1 MASNEDINVN
11 TDSENKDLS
20 NKDIANTYLE
30 NEVKDIQNNVSNKDF
45 GCNRCNIIYQD
56 CNKSG
61 YDFFENQYK
70 LPGEICSEIFEF
82 SRQFKENEWYNH
94 EQIYD
99 LSEGIL
105 HDIWL
110 DPDNPNSVIY
120 IQFTEYDFYR
130 NRREIIQVYINEV
143 RYIGKE
149 LSILNFLGKSNEK
162 NNNESNELNNKSY
175 EEIIVKENMIFRS
188 PFTRTELDERFI
200 YSRLFLGY
208 DYETIINNYGAKT
221 FKLLPVRNKVLSLKN
236 LSIRNIRLFIAEQLY
251 LIEEINKSEIILKPL
266 TLRCNGNCVG
276 YRKWEPSL
284 IQYTDEFIKD
294 QPLFIKEML
303 DLRKIPL

>member
-1 MASNEDINVN
+1 MASTEDIII
-11 TDSENKDLS
+11 NKDL
-20 NKDIANTYLE
+20 ANTYLE
-30 NEVKDIQNNVSNKDF
+30 NAVKHIQNNVANKDF
-45 GCNRCNIIYQD
+45 ECNIIYQD

-105 HDIWL
+105 HNIWL

-149 LSILNFLGKSNEK
+149 LSILNFLRKSNEK
-162 NNNESNELNNKSY
+162 NNNGSNELNDKSY
-175 EEIIVKENMIFRS
+175 EEIIEKENMIFRS
-188 PFTRTELDERFI
+188 PFTCTELDERFI

-236 LSIRNIRLFIAEQLY
+236 LSIRNIRLFIAEQLD
-251 LIEEINKSEIILKPL
+251 LIKEINKSEIILKPL
-266 TLRCNGNCVG
+266 TLRCNGNCVR

-284 IQYTDEFIKD
+284 IQYLDEFIKD

>member
-11 TDSENKDLS
+11 TDSEKENLS
-20 NKDIANTYLE
+20 NKDLAKKDLANRYLE
-30 NEVKDIQNNVSNKDF
+30 NKDLINKDF
-45 GCNRCNIIYQD
+45 KFNIIYED

-61 YDFFENQYK
+61 YDFFEHDFE
-70 LPGEICSEIFEF
+70 LPGEICLDIFEF
-82 SRQFKENEWYNH
+82 PEQFKEKKWYNQ
-94 EQIYD
+94 EQIYE

-105 HDIWL
+105 HNIWL

-120 IQFTEYDFYR
+120 IKFTEYKYSYCK
-130 NRREIIQVYINEV
+130 REIIQVYINEV
-143 RYIGKE
+143 KYIGKE

-162 NNNESNELNNKSY
+162 NNNESNELNNKPY
-175 EEIIVKENMIFRS
+175 GEIVVKENSIFNS
-188 PFTRTELDERFI
+188 PFTCTELDERFI

-208 DYETIINNYGAKT
+208 NYETIINKFGEKT
-221 FKLLPVRNKVLSLKN
+221 FRLLPVKNKVLSLKK
-236 LSIRNIRLFIAEQLY
+236 LSIRNIRLFIAEQLD
-251 LIEEINKSEIILKPL
+251 LIKEINKSEIIWKPL
-266 TLRCNGNCVG
+266 TVRCNGNYAG
-276 YRKWEPSL
+276 YRKWKPSL